1 MGRLRLN
8 LALSLEMPLVD
19 ATRVF
24 AALEAVDMRKGYDGY
39 D

>member
-1 MGRLRLN
+1 MGRLCLN
-8 LALSLEMPLVD
+8 LVLSLEMPLGR

-24 AALEAVDMRKGYDGY
+24 AALEAVDMRKGHDGR